1 MRVMW
6 MDGLGATD
14 DVCRPP
20 SWPERWSVR
29 MLAAGLRRKLVDEYG
44 AVSMSGQRR
53 RGRKF
58 RVGRMR
64 KVAGDRGEELRADDR
79 WRHCFV
85 ARMRGQHV

>member
-1 MRVMW
+1 
-6 MDGLGATD
+6 MDGPGATD

-58 RVGRMR
+58 RVGEDEESRRRQRRM
-64 KVAGDRGEELRADDR
+64 LRADDR